1 MKLKIN
7 MLFASL
13 LFSGVVNA
21 AIVNHGDNNTSDN
34 DSVVIGNNNKGKWQ
48 SVAIGNEN
56 QAGDQAIA
64 LGSFSEA
71 DDRAIAIGR
80 TAKAT
85 VNEAISI
92 GNDSSANDWGSI
104 SLGDR
109 AVSTHSKL
117 TEDEYKKA
125 TNPNG
130 PISNF
135 PGSAIAIGQQT
146 TAAGEHSVA
155 IGGGYAA
162 TNADNATALGA
173 GAQVTIDNSV
183 ALGALSKVGNNEIRE
198 GKSYSSGEN
207 VSGKAGVVSVG
218 SKNNE
223 RVITNVK
230 GGIEDTDAVNVLQLK
245 SVEKNANSY
254 TDNKVNNIDNK
265 VNNIDN
271 KVNNIDNKV
280 NNIDN
285 KVNNID
291 NKVNNIDN
299 KVNNIDNKVNELYK
313 KVDRGLASSA
323 ALNGLFQPYNVGNF
337 NVTAGIGGYRSETAI
352 AIGSGYRFNENL
364 AAKAGISTSTSNT
377 SSVMYN
383 TSVNFEW

>member
-1 MKLKIN
+1 MTTWHNTIYNMRSSNKMKLKIN

-21 AIVNHGDNNTSDN
+21 AIVNHGDNNTSGN
-34 DSVVIGNNNKGKWQ
+34 NSVVIGNNNKGKWQ

-130 PISNF
+130 PISNV

-155 IGGGYAA
+155 IGGRYAA

-271 KVNNIDNKV
+271 KV
-280 NNIDN
+280 
-285 KVNNID
+285 
-291 NKVNNIDN
+291 
-299 KVNNIDNKVNELYK
+299 
-313 KVDRGLASSA
+313 DRGLASSA